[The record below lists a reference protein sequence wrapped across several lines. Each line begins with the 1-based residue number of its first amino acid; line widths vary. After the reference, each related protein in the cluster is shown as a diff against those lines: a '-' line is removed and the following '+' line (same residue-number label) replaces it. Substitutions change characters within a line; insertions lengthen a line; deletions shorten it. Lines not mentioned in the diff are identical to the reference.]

1 MEAKG
6 EKISQKERVINNT
19 NNLVK
24 NEQRV
29 FQYAQNREVADRID
43 TQEATMT
50 RASSVHRPLQ
60 HQPDS
65 S

>member
-19 NNLVK
+19 NDLVK

-50 RASSVHRPLQ
+50 RASVHRPLQ

>member
-6 EKISQKERVINNT
+6 EKIFQKERVVNNI

-29 FQYAQNREVADRID
+29 FQHAQNREVADRID

-50 RASSVHRPLQ
+50 GASSVHRPLQ
-60 HQPDS
+60 YQPDS

>member
-19 NNLVK
+19 NDLVK

-29 FQYAQNREVADRID
+29 FQYAQNREVVIELTLR
-43 TQEATMT
+43 
-50 RASSVHRPLQ
+50 RPQ
-60 HQPDS
+60 
-65 S
+65 

>member
-19 NNLVK
+19 NDLVK

-50 RASSVHRPLQ
+50 RAPSVHRPLQ